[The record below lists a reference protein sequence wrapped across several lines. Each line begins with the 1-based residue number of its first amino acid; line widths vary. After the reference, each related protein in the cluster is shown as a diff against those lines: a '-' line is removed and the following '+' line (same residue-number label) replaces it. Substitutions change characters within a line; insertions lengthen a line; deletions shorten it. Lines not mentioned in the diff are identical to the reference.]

1 MTATHSK
8 AVNTEQRVNNLVGS
22 VSTTNKNV
30 ATITSQQAT
39 ITGQQGSFG
48 GFSGANQS
56 GSMPGGMVV
65 TYDPSN
71 SGNEGGSN
79 SSTSGQIGG
88 AAAHTHSMTHKHTD
102 SADLQNKFNA
112 LQSSFADICGRLNSM
127 YTALQRA
134 GIL

>member
-8 AVNTEQRVNNLVGS
+8 AVSTENRLNTLVGS
-22 VSTTNKNV
+22 VSTTNANV
-30 ATITSQQAT
+30 ATLKSA
-39 ITGQQGSFG
+39 QGTFG

-56 GSMPGGMVV
+56 QSMPSGLTV

-88 AAAHTHSMTHKHTD
+88 AAAHTHSMTHKHTE
-102 SADLQNKFNA
+102 SADLQAKFNA
-112 LQSSFADICGRLNSM
+112 LQSSFSDICGRLNSM
-127 YTALQRA
+127 YSALQRA

>member
-1 MTATHSK
+1 MAANTSK

-30 ATITSQQAT
+30 ATITSQQGT
-39 ITGQQGSFG
+39 FG

-71 SGNEGGSN
+71 SSNEGGSN

-102 SADLQNKFNA
+102 SADLQAKFNA
-112 LQSSFADICGRLNSM
+112 LQASFSDICGRLNTL
-127 YTALQRA
+127 YAKLTAA
-134 GIL
+134 NIL